1 MRLSSNQVSGNQDQL
16 NKGLTQLR
24 KLLTIGFAVALS
36 SCTLVTLPIA
46 VVETTASIVKVPIS
60 AVGSVADAVSGS
72 DEDGED

>member
-1 MRLSSNQVSGNQDQL
+1 MRFSSDQVSGNQDLL
-16 NKGLTQLR
+16 NKNLTQLK

-60 AVGSVADAVSGS
+60 AVGSVADAVSGG
-72 DEDGED
+72 DEDEE